1 MKKASVYPIFLIFL
15 ALTLFLST
23 SCARKSGC
31 HALDQ
36 STKPPKKAKRGGQAD
51 LFGRKQ

>member
-1 MKKASVYPIFLIFL
+1 MKKSSVYPILLILL
-15 ALTLFLST
+15 AFTLLFT
-23 SCARKSGC
+23 AACNRKSGC

-36 STKPPKKAKRGGQAD
+36 STKPPKKAKRGDQAD

>member
-1 MKKASVYPIFLIFL
+1 MKKSSVYPVLLIFL
-15 ALTLFLST
+15 ALTLLFT
-23 SCARKSGC
+23 TACNRKSGC

-36 STKPPKKAKRGGQAD
+36 STKPAKKAKAGKQAD